1 MISTGVLSIARDSGI
16 TNHASDSINNNKN
29 DSKAYENTRNTNI
42 DSTDD
47 LNNFSNYQYS
57 SSRPPVRTQRI
68 NSEMNMST

>member
-1 MISTGVLSIARDSGI
+1 MISTGVLSIERDSGI
-16 TNHASDSINNNKN
+16 TNHASNSIDNNKN
-29 DSKAYENTRNTNI
+29 EFKAYDNKSNTNI

-68 NSEMNMST
+68 SSEMNMST